1 MSLFTRTH
9 LHPNILRLPPSIR
22 TTVYRLPSRQFHAS
36 TSLKSETTLLDI
48 PHQIFLSLHDVGHTW
63 ALAIPLAAL
72 TVRLGLLTFQLPAR
86 RAQQRRHQIIPM
98 LNGYRSVQN
107 IVQERAIRTARADK
121 VLSQKHYKEEF
132 DDYRR
137 RLGSEWGTGLKWT
150 WLSYLQLP
158 VFLGMAECM
167 RSMLGMQRGLL
178 AAIMSRF
185 EGLPL
190 EISSATEERLEGLES
205 NIFRP
210 EWIEPSMATE
220 GLFWCQDLTVADP
233 TLALPFMVS
242 ALMFANI
249 SLGSEV
255 VAAERK
261 SWQKGLHRGLM
272 IVALLIGP
280 LTMQLPAGILYYWA
294 CSSATSLASNVW
306 MDKKYPLKKPV
317 KACKRPLRAE
327 FA

>member
-1 MSLFTRTH
+1 MSLLPRTS
-9 LHPNILRLPPSIR
+9 LRTNIFQLPPNIR
-22 TTVYRLPSRQFHAS
+22 TTLYRHRLRQFHAS
-36 TSLKSETTLLDI
+36 APLKSETTLLDI
-48 PHQIFLSLHDVGHTW
+48 PHQLFLSLHDIGQTW
-63 ALAIPLAAL
+63 TLAIPLAAL
-72 TVRLGLLTFQLPAR
+72 TIRFGLLAFQLPAR
-86 RAQQRRHQIIPM
+86 HAQQRRHQMTPVI
-98 LNGYRSVQN
+98 NGFRSAQN
-107 IVQERAIRTARADK
+107 IAQERDIKNGRTSRMH
-121 VLSQKHYKEEF
+121 SQTFKEMEFAKYKR
-132 DDYRR
+132 DA
-137 RLGSEWGTGLKWT
+137 SVEWNTGLHWT
-150 WLSYLQLP
+150 FLSYLQLP

-190 EISSATEERLEGLES
+190 EISSATEERLDGLES

-220 GLFWCQDLTVADP
+220 GLFWCHDLTVADP
-233 TLALPFMVS
+233 TLALPFIVS

-261 SWQKGLHRGLM
+261 PWQKGLHRGLM

-294 CSSATSLASNVW
+294 CSSATSLGSNLW
-306 MDKKYPLKKPV
+306 MDRKYPLKKPI

-327 FA
+327 LA